1 MNWVDAL
8 RHDPEAWDDFCKMCL
23 AQQEA
28 AEQRLEAALPV
39 SSPQALMA
47 LGEKRAYQQFR
58 NFLEATVRE
67 EEAHREFLE
76 TQTD

>member
-1 MNWVDAL
+1 V
-8 RHDPEAWDDFCKMCL
+8 
-23 AQQEA
+23 
-28 AEQRLEAALPV
+28 
-39 SSPQALMA
+39 A

-76 TQTD
+76 TQTDQRRE